1 MRERDCRG
9 FTLIELLIVIG
20 LAAIVLAMALPS
32 FVDSMRSNRVA
43 TTTNLTLA
51 TLSYARSEAL
61 RSRSTATVC
70 PRGAGDASCGS
81 DWGWGMLV
89 WTDDNRNERLD
100 AIEVRRLVEPT
111 QGTLIA
117 AGFDAVAFDQRGRST
132 ATAARQF
139 ALKPDTCKSGSANV
153 RTVSV
158 SLTGQID
165 MQRGQCP

>member
-1 MRERDCRG
+1 MRERDCHG
-9 FTLIELLIVIG
+9 FTLIELLMVIA
-20 LAAIVLAMALPS
+20 LVAIVLGLALPS

-61 RSRSTATVC
+61 RSKSSATVC

-81 DWGWGMLV
+81 DWSRGMLV

-100 AIEVRRLVEPT
+100 ADEVRRIVEPMK
-111 QGTLIA
+111 GILIA
-117 AGFDAVAFDQRGRST
+117 AGFGAAAFDHRGRST
-132 ATAARQF
+132 ATVAQQF
-139 ALKPDTCKSGSANV
+139 TLRPDTCKSGATNL

-165 MQRGQCP
+165 MQRGKCP